1 MGTGSL
7 GTCDPIISMSD
18 LGDSI
23 PKVALDGTTLRGDDP
38 AFPCGLIAKYY
49 FTDRYSLAE
58 TATPTVAIA
67 IDEKNIA
74 HDVDRDYK
82 FKLPSNGR
90 SKAWLNVEDEHV
102 MVWFQME
109 SFPTFIKLWGH
120 IWTTLK
126 AGTSYTITVQN
137 TYDVSGFDGKKYI
150 FLSEVNAF
158 GGSNKFL
165 GIAFLAMAGIVVFIM
180 LIFIVLYFVRLQGKD
195 LYFTDNL
202 QW

>member
-1 MGTGSL
+1 
-7 GTCDPIISMSD
+7 MSD

-102 MVWFQME
+102 MVWF
-109 SFPTFIKLWGH
+109 
-120 IWTTLK
+120 
-126 AGTSYTITVQN
+126 
-137 TYDVSGFDGKKYI
+137 
-150 FLSEVNAF
+150 
-158 GGSNKFL
+158 
-165 GIAFLAMAGIVVFIM
+165 
-180 LIFIVLYFVRLQGKD
+180 
-195 LYFTDNL
+195 
-202 QW
+202 